1 MKLINGLL
9 RIFVLFL
16 TIERGSSPRIVHT
29 DIVLELELWIQF
41 TVAYAVEDIFLISE
55 HRNFSDSQR
64 GFHNSL

>member
-16 TIERGSSPRIVHT
+16 TIERGSSTRIVHT

-41 TVAYAVEDIFLISE
+41 TVAYAVELC
-55 HRNFSDSQR
+55 R
-64 GFHNSL
+64 GYIYEFGTLQLL